1 MSPRSRRRGCTN
13 KCTYQISDSLA
24 ETPTITNINVNINV
38 NVNTNQHQHQ
48 SEPTSSTG
56 ETVKAIEEKQSTPG
70 RLIAS
75 IITRPFY
82 PYPGERV

>member
-56 ETVKAIEEKQSTPG
+56 ETVEAIESAKRSKVRQ
-70 RLIAS
+70 AA
-75 IITRPFY
+75 
-82 PYPGERV
+82 